1 MDKSDKPA
9 DKIFRPALPRIP
21 MTFGE
26 FMAHRDKLHRARG
39 VLHLKIHPEEQSPPE
54 PPGTQCDENED

>member
-1 MDKSDKPA
+1 
-9 DKIFRPALPRIP
+9 

-54 PPGTQCDENED
+54 PPGTQCDENEDWSRRSARVWIYRRCVPARQM